1 MKSNNYSAFS
11 FLNQN
16 RKINRNKVKELIQS
30 IEHHGFIESRPILI
44 NEKNQIIDGQHRFMA
59 LQYLGLPVVF
69 NIHKTNGNDDQLV
82 LALNKN
88 QLQWKLNDYI
98 HLHAE
103 KGIKFHNEVRSI
115 DEKYKYG
122 TSVCLELC
130 YGSIPKPFDIRMG
143 KNLPIWKMRYDVAD
157 FILSLKEI
165 PYYKSSKF
173 VRAVI
178 VLFQKANDKQIE
190 KVKKHMMSIPQ
201 QAMTSQYL
209 AIFSNILNKNVPIGK
224 HITL

>member
-1 MKSNNYSAFS
+1 
-11 FLNQN
+11 
-16 RKINRNKVKELIQS
+16 
-30 IEHHGFIESRPILI
+30 
-44 NEKNQIIDGQHRFMA
+44 
-59 LQYLGLPVVF
+59 
-69 NIHKTNGNDDQLV
+69 
-82 LALNKN
+82 
-88 QLQWKLNDYI
+88 
-98 HLHAE
+98 
-103 KGIKFHNEVRSI
+103 
-115 DEKYKYG
+115 
-122 TSVCLELC
+122 
-130 YGSIPKPFDIRMG
+130 MG

-178 VLFQKANDKQIE
+178 FLFQKANDKQIE